1 MERSMS
7 SDPFLL
13 LALATAAMAAVVLLW
28 YLVRRPVLG
37 RSVKIALLFGIG
49 LLPIATATT
58 GNVAGYHA
66 TKTTKFCTTG
76 CHVMNPYGDD
86 IRDLASESLA
96 ARHSRNDAFGSESCY
111 ACHADYGMFG
121 TVTTKIGG
129 MRHVYEYLTH
139 YHSMPLEESLVKIEL
154 VKPFLNDSCTR
165 CHSMQNPL
173 WNRVGDHASSFDQVK
188 AGAVSCA
195 SEGCHGFAHPF
206 SKAARRRVGV
216 IP

>member
-1 MERSMS
+1 MEISMS
-7 SDPFLL
+7 FDPFLAL
-13 LALATAAMAAVVLLW
+13 GLATAGIAAVVLLW

-37 RSVKIALLFGIG
+37 RMTKIALLFGIG
-49 LLPIATATT
+49 LLPLASATT
-58 GNVAGYHA
+58 GNVAGFHA

-76 CHVMNPYGDD
+76 CHVMHPYGDD
-86 IRDLASESLA
+86 IRNATSEGLA
-96 ARHSRNDAFGSESCY
+96 ARHSRNEAFGGESCY

-154 VKPFLNDSCTR
+154 VKPFTNDSCTR
-165 CHSMQNPL
+165 CHSTQNPL
-173 WNRVGDHASSFDQVK
+173 WNRVGDHASSLEQVRT
-188 AGAVSCA
+188 GMVSCA

-206 SKAARRRVGV
+206 SKVARRNAGV
-216 IP
+216 MP